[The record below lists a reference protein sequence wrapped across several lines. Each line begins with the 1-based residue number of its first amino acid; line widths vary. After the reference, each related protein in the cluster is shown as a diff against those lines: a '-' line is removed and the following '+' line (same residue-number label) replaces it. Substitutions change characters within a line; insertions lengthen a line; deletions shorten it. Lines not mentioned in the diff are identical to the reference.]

1 MPIRDLHSKSF
12 SQETLTKLDIFES
25 YLKAWLPVFV
35 YSKYNQ
41 IVICDFFAGSGKDKL
56 GQAGSPL
63 RIIDSIDY
71 FKTPIMKNKTNII
84 VLFNELDKTKFQSLK
99 EIINNRIHELNLNE
113 LMYVKYSRQDFK
125 EIFFDFAKEF
135 NVIPSLLFIDQ
146 NGVKQVP
153 EEVFQ
158 ELINL
163 PKTDFLFFV
172 SSSLFNRFDY
182 DNYFPDLDYDN
193 LRNKPYNLI
202 HRGVLEYYKEKIPE
216 GNNTRLY
223 PFTIKKG
230 SNVYGL
236 IFGSKHPL
244 GVNKFLEIAWDHNR
258 LNGQANFDI
267 DNDEFKRQ
275 GSLFPDEKSF
285 TKIAKFKKE
294 LINYIM
300 TKEKIS
306 NKEIYDFTLEKGH
319 IPKHAV
325 EVIKSLKNESKIRFG
340 RSPLINYTNCYKDR
354 NIKIFKVKR

>member
-1 MPIRDLHSKSF
+1 MPIRDLHTRGF

-25 YLKAWLPVFV
+25 YLKAWLPVFL
-35 YSKYNQ
+35 YSKYDQ
-41 IVICDFFAGSGKDKL
+41 IIICDFFAGSGKDIL
-56 GQAGSPL
+56 GQKGSPL
-63 RIIDSIDY
+63 RIIDSINY
-71 FKTPIMKNKTNII
+71 YRVPIIRNKTNIV
-84 VLFNELDKTKFQSLK
+84 VLFNELGKTKFNSLK
-99 EIINNRIHELNLNE
+99 ETADKAIKDLSLGNLVHVE
-113 LMYVKYSRQDFK
+113 YSQRDFK
-125 EIFFDFAKEF
+125 EIFFDFAEESK
-135 NVIPSLLFIDQ
+135 VTPSLLFIDQ
-146 NGVKQVP
+146 NGVKQVQ

-158 ELINL
+158 TLINL
-163 PKTDFLFFV
+163 SKTDFLFFV

-267 DNDEFKRQ
+267 DNDEFKHQ

-294 LINYIM
+294 LINCMM

-325 EVIKSLKNESKIRFG
+325 EVIKSLKNEDKIQFG
-340 RSPLINYTNCYKDR
+340 RSPCINYTNCYK
-354 NIKIFKVKR
+354 NHNTILFKIKK